1 MVGFPQKTLQEVLR
15 DIELFAEDEGRRP
28 RMLVVKLGQDG
39 DNSGARAIAIAFAD
53 IGFDVDV
60 APLWQSPADAARQ
73 AIENDV
79 HVVGVSTRADH
90 MTLVPVLIQA
100 LKDQGG
106 DDILVVMGGVVPS
119 EDHPMLRAAGVAGIY
134 GPGTDIPAAAAEILG
149 MLRDNRKAA

>member
-1 MVGFPQKTLQEVLR
+1 MAGFPHKTLQETLR

-39 DNSGARAIAIAFAD
+39 DDSGARAIAIAFAD

-60 APLWQSPADAARQ
+60 GPLWQSPDEAARQ

-79 HVVGVSTRADH
+79 HVVGVSAADLK
-90 MTLVPVLIQA
+90 TLAPALIQA

-106 DDILVVMGGVVPS
+106 DDILVVTSGIVRAK
-119 EDHPMLRAAGVAGIY
+119 DRPMLKKAGVAGIY
-134 GPGTDIPAAAAEILG
+134 EAGTDIQAAAAEILG
-149 MLRDNRKAA
+149 IIRDNRKAA